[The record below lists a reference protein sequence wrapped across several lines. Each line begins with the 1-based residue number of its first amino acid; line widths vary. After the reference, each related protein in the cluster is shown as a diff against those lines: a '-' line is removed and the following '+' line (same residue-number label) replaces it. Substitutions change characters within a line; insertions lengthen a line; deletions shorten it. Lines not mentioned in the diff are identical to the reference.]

1 MFTTRP
7 EVVGTFGVVTSTH
20 WLATAAGMA
29 ILEQGGNAFD
39 AAVATGLALH
49 VLEPDQNGPGGET
62 PLILYCA
69 RTDQVKVVCGQGPA
83 PAGATVAAYRAL
95 GLDLVP
101 GIGLLSAVVPGSFG
115 AWMLL
120 LAEYG
125 TLSLREVM
133 APAIGYAREGF
144 ALIPQVSRAI
154 GAMQDLFETEWQ
166 SSAAAFLPGGAVP
179 PPGRLFRAPAL
190 ADTFER
196 LLGEAEA
203 AGSNREAQIEAARRA
218 FYEGFV
224 AEAIDRFCRETEV
237 LDTTGRRHRGFLTA
251 DDLAGWRATI
261 EAPLTYDYHDY
272 TVCKTGPWGQGP
284 VLLQQLALL
293 KGFDLA
299 GMGPASADFVHTLTE
314 CAKLAF
320 ADREAFYGDPAFV
333 EVPMATLLSEEYNA
347 ERCQLVG
354 EGASHELRPGAV
366 PGYGGPIDV
375 RPKGS
380 TRDIARPEAI
390 DFGAPIPVQQLAEAV
405 ARTAPTHG
413 DTTHLD
419 IIDRDGNMVSGTPS
433 GGWLSG
439 SPVVP
444 GLGFALSARG
454 QMFWL
459 DEDAPSGL
467 APGKRPRTTLTPGLA
482 LKDGTPYMVFGTPGG
497 DRQDQ
502 WALHAFLRHVHLGL
516 NLQEAID
523 APEFH
528 TNHAPS
534 SFYPREASLG
544 HLAVERRLGK
554 DVIADL
560 AKRGHGVAVFDD
572 YTLGYVTAATR
583 ENGLLKAAA
592 SPRRMKCYA
601 AGR

>member
-29 ILEQGGNAFD
+29 ILEKGGNAFD

-49 VLEPDQNGPGGET
+49 VLEPDQNGAGGET

-69 RTDQVKVVCGQGPA
+69 RTDEVKVVCGQGPA

-101 GIGLLSAVVPGSFG
+101 GIGLLPAVVPGSFG

-120 LAEYG
+120 LSDYG
-125 TLSLREVM
+125 TLSLRDVM
-133 APAIGYAREGF
+133 APAVGYARDGF
-144 ALIPQVSRAI
+144 SLIPQVSQAI
-154 GAMQDLFETEWQ
+154 ANVQNLFETEWR
-166 SSAAAFLPGGAVP
+166 SSAAVFLPGGAVP
-179 PPGRLFRAPAL
+179 SPGRLFRAPAL
-190 ADTFER
+190 ADTFDR
-196 LLGEAEA
+196 LIGEAER
-203 AGSNREAQIEAARRA
+203 AGGSREAQIEAARRA

-237 LDTTGRRHRGFLTA
+237 LDTSGRRHTGFLTG
-251 DDLAGWRATI
+251 DDMASWKATL
-261 EAPLTYDYHDY
+261 EEPRNYDYHGY

-284 VLLQQLALL
+284 VFLQQLALL

-299 GMGPASADFVHTLTE
+299 AMGTASADFVHTVAE
-314 CAKLAF
+314 CTKLAF
-320 ADREAFYGDPAFV
+320 ADREVFYGDPDFV
-333 EVPMATLLSEEYNA
+333 EVPMETLLGDAYNV
-347 ERCQLVG
+347 ERRRLVG
-354 EGASHELRPGAV
+354 QEASHELRPGVV
-366 PGYGGPIDV
+366 PDHGGPIDA

-380 TRDIARPEAI
+380 TRDIARPEAL
-390 DFGAPIPVQQLAEAV
+390 DFGAPIPLEQLAEAA
-405 ARTAPTHG
+405 ARAAPSHG
-413 DTTHLD
+413 DTTHFD

-459 DEDAPSGL
+459 DEDAPSVL
-467 APGKRPRTTLTPGLA
+467 APGKRPRTTLTPGLV
-482 LKDGTPYMVFGTPGG
+482 LKDGVPYMVFGTPGG

-502 WALHAFLRHVHLGL
+502 WALHAFLRHVHFGL

-544 HLAVERRLGK
+544 HLAVEGRLGEET
-554 DVIADL
+554 IAAL
-560 AKRGHGVAVFDD
+560 GKRGHGVAVFDD
-572 YTLGYVTAATR
+572 YALGYVTAATR
-583 ENGLLKAAA
+583 SDGLLKAAA